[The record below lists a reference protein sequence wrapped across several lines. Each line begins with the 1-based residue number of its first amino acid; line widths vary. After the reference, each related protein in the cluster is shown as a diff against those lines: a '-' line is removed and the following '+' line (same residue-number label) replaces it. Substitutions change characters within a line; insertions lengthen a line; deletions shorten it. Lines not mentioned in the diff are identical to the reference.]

1 MTEKLQIQNEYTPEI
16 TEKGFAVCRGWSQHM
31 VQELIERSREAPILH
46 FTPNDAERRFKTPE
60 STEAWLSDES
70 RTVYT
75 LDNGQT
81 AGMIWYTETPR
92 EDLDAR
98 YTFGIRM
105 YERTRGKKLA
115 EGFMRAVHAD
125 FAEIAHSPR
134 VWLETGTD
142 NAAALHLYAKF
153 GYQEVDRT
161 DERVTM
167 VYGK

>member
-1 MTEKLQIQNEYTPEI
+1 MSERIQVENKYASEI
-16 TEKGFAVCRGWSQHM
+16 VDTGFRIYRGWGHSMIQDIIARSQEDH
-31 VQELIERSREAPILH
+31 IRR

-60 STEAWLSDES
+60 STQEWLSDEA

-75 LDNGQT
+75 LNDGQV

-105 YERTRGKKLA
+105 YEKTRGKKLA
-115 EGFMRAVHAD
+115 EGFMRAVHSD
-125 FAEIAHSPR
+125 FATLTRNPR

-142 NAAALHLYAKF
+142 NAAALHLYEKF
-153 GYQEVDRT
+153 GYQEVSRT

-167 VYGK
+167 VYGD